1 MYKIVIIDKIITFE
15 LFERRINENNVIYN
29 KY

>member
-15 LFERRINENNVIYN
+15 LFKRWMNKNNVIYN